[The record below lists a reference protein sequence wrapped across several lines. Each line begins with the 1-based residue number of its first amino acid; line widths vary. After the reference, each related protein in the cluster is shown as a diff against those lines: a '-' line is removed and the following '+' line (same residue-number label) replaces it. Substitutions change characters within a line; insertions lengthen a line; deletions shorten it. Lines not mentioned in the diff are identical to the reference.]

1 MYGGHSKF
9 GKYYV
14 NRVSK
19 IIWGHKNLTS
29 HISVLNILVHF
40 PQNTMINEFSTKD
53 DNVCYMA
60 ESNHMVL
67 QGD

>member
-1 MYGGHSKF
+1 MSRG
-9 GKYYV
+9 
-14 NRVSK
+14 SK
-19 IIWGHKNLTS
+19 IIWDHTNLTS

-53 DNVCYMA
+53 NNVCYMA
-60 ESNHMVL
+60 ESNDMVL